1 MKNQNRAKFRE
12 AVFKRDN
19 YKCIVKT
26 CSKNAVDAHHL
37 IERRLW
43 KEPSEQGG
51 YIVDNGVSLCSLHHI
66 EAEKN
71 VILPKTLRELAGI
84 KKVVLPFG
92 FDNTKEYNKWG
103 KVI

>member
-19 YKCIVKT
+19 NKCIV
-26 CSKNAVDAHHL
+26 CSKDAVDAHHL
-37 IERRLW
+37 VERCLW

-71 VILPKTLRELAGI
+71 IILPKTLRKLAGI
-84 KKVVLPFG
+84 KKVVLPSD
-92 FDNTKEYNKWG
+92 FDSTKEYNKWG
-103 KVI
+103 KPLID

>member
-1 MKNQNRAKFRE
+1 MKNQNRSKFRE

-19 YKCIVKT
+19 HKCIVKT
-26 CSKNAVDAHHL
+26 CSKDAVDAHHL

-43 KEPSEQGG
+43 KEPFEHGG

-71 VILPKTLRELAGI
+71 IILPKALRECAGI
-84 KKVVLPFG
+84 KKVVLPSG
-92 FDNTKEYNKWG
+92 FDKTKEYNKWG
-103 KVI
+103 KII